1 MKPGQ
6 SITRPHSA
14 GGWAASRPPGG
25 SAPQALLRRCGAWQ
39 GPGAFPASRAL
50 PRRLWG
56 ALSAAWLSIVL
67 PIPSRK
73 AILIAAALL
82 ASGPLLATEMIPMS
96 QEQRQAMGVRTAPV
110 AVATESWSVAYPAQV
125 QVPTAQLRVVST
137 PLSGLLESLLVA
149 EGDAVKKG
157 QKLASIL
164 SPELLSLQRGYLQA
178 LSQLDLA
185 RSDWERDRQ
194 LLEEGIIA
202 ERRYQT
208 THAHYVQVRTEVEQ
222 SRQALQLAGM
232 DRSALERLARER
244 QLSGTLT
251 VRSPLDGVV
260 LERMATLGQRL
271 NALDPLYRIGR
282 LKPLWLEIH
291 VPLEQLSQIGVG
303 STVRVRAPLVE
314 GRVITIGR
322 MVHGGDQGVLVRAEV
337 TDGAERLHPGQF
349 VEVELASGRAERN
362 YRIPLGA
369 LVRQGG
375 KTWVFVARDEGFLV
389 VPVIIRA
396 EESDAVVVSA
406 DLKPGDQVVM
416 AGTAALKA
424 AWLQGAE

>member
-1 MKPGQ
+1 MKAGQ
-6 SITRPHSA
+6 STTKPHSA
-14 GGWAASRPPGG
+14 DGWTPSRLPGG

-39 GPGAFPASRAL
+39 GPATFPASRAL
-50 PRRLWG
+50 PQRLWG
-56 ALSAAWLSIVL
+56 ALSAALLSIVL
-67 PIPSRK
+67 VIPSRK
-73 AILIAAALL
+73 AILIAAVLL
-82 ASGPLLATEMIPMS
+82 ASGPLLAAEMIPMS

-164 SPELLSLQRGYLQA
+164 SPELLSLQRSYLQA

-222 SRQALQLAGM
+222 SRQTLQLAGM
-232 DRSALERLARER
+232 DRSALERLAKER

-251 VRSPLDGVV
+251 VRAPLDGVV

-303 STVRVRAPLVE
+303 STVRVRTPLVE

-349 VEVELASGRAERN
+349 VEVELASGRDKRN

-375 KTWVFVARDEGFLV
+375 KTWVFVARDKGFLV
-389 VPVIIRA
+389 VPVVIRA

>member
-1 MKPGQ
+1 MTPSQ
-6 SITRPHSA
+6 SITLPWNA
-14 GGWAASRPPGG
+14 ILMLVVALG
-25 SAPQALLRRCGAWQ
+25 SAP
-39 GPGAFPASRAL
+39 
-50 PRRLWG
+50 
-56 ALSAAWLSIVL
+56 
-67 PIPSRK
+67 
-73 AILIAAALL
+73 LL
-82 ASGPLLATEMIPMS
+82 AADRISMS

-110 AVATESWSVAYPAQV
+110 ALAIESWSVAYPAQV

-164 SPELLSLQRGYLQA
+164 SPELLSLQRSYLQA
-178 LSQLDLA
+178 LSRLDLA

-208 THAHYVQVRTEVEQ
+208 THAQYVQIRTEVEQ
-222 SRQALQLAGM
+222 SRQTLQLAGM
-232 DRSALERLARER
+232 DRSALKRLAEER

-251 VRSPLDGVV
+251 VRAPLDGVV

-291 VPLEQLSQIGVG
+291 VPLERLSQISVG
-303 STVRVRAPLVE
+303 STVRVTDPVVE
-314 GRVITIGR
+314 GKVITIGR
-322 MVHGGDQGVLVRAEV
+322 MVHGADQGVLVRAEV
-337 TDGAERLHPGQF
+337 NAGAERLHPGQF
-349 VEVELASGRAERN
+349 VEVELASGRAAHN

-375 KTWVFVARDEGFLV
+375 KTWVFVAREEGFLV
-389 VPVIIRA
+389 VPVVIRA

-424 AWLQGAE
+424 AWLEGSE

>member
-1 MKPGQ
+1 MM
-6 SITRPHSA
+6 TL
-14 GGWAASRPPGG
+14 SRNAILLFAVALGG
-25 SAPQALLRRCGAWQ
+25 S
-39 GPGAFPASRAL
+39 
-50 PRRLWG
+50 
-56 ALSAAWLSIVL
+56 
-67 PIPSRK
+67 
-73 AILIAAALL
+73 
-82 ASGPLLATEMIPMS
+82 PLLAADLIPMS
-96 QEQRQAMGVRTAPV
+96 QEQRQAMGMRTAPV
-110 AVATESWSVAYPAQV
+110 VVATQSWSVAYPAQV

-149 EGDAVKKG
+149 EGDAVKQG
-157 QKLASIL
+157 QALASIL
-164 SPELLSLQRGYLQA
+164 SPELLSLQRSYLQA

-222 SRQALQLAGM
+222 GRQTLQLAGM
-232 DRSALERLARER
+232 DRSALKRLAEAR

-260 LERMATLGQRL
+260 LERIATPGQRL

-291 VPLEQLSQIGVG
+291 VPLERLSQIAMG
-303 STVRVRAPLVE
+303 STVRVTAPAVE

-322 MVHGGDQGVLVRAEV
+322 MVHGADQGVLVRAEV
-337 TDGAERLHPGQF
+337 NAGAERLHPGQF
-349 VEVELASGRAERN
+349 IEVELASGRAGHH

-375 KTWVFVARDEGFLV
+375 KAWVFVARDTGFLAM
-389 VPVIIRA
+389 PVTIRA
-396 EESDAVVVSA
+396 EESNAVVVSA
-406 DLKPGDQVVM
+406 DLQPGDQVVM

-424 AWLQGAE
+424 AWLEGAE

>member
-1 MKPGQ
+1 MK
-6 SITRPHSA
+6 SHLRST
-14 GGWAASRPPGG
+14 
-25 SAPQALLRRCGAWQ
+25 LL
-39 GPGAFPASRAL
+39 
-50 PRRLWG
+50 
-56 ALSAAWLSIVL
+56 
-67 PIPSRK
+67 
-73 AILIAAALL
+73 ILAMLL
-82 ASGPLLATEMIPMS
+82 ASGSLLAADLISMT
-96 QEQRQAMGVRTAPV
+96 QKQRLAMGVRTAPV

-137 PLSGLLESLLVA
+137 PLNGLLESLLVA
-149 EGDAVKKG
+149 EGDAVKQG

-164 SPELLSLQRGYLQA
+164 SPELLSLQRSYLQA

-222 SRQALQLAGM
+222 SRQTLQLAGM
-232 DRSALERLARER
+232 DRGALKRLAGER
-244 QLSGTLT
+244 RLSGTLT
-251 VRSPLDGVV
+251 VRSPIEGVV
-260 LERMATLGQRL
+260 LERMATPGQRL

-291 VPLEQLSQIGVG
+291 VPLERLPQIATG
-303 STVRVRAPLVE
+303 STVRVVKPAVE
-314 GRVITIGR
+314 GKVITIGR
-322 MVHGGDQGVLVRAEV
+322 MVHGADQGVLVRAEV
-337 TDGAERLHPGQF
+337 NAGAERLHPGQF
-349 VEVELASGRAERN
+349 IEVELASGRAEDN
-362 YRIPLGA
+362 YRIPLSA

-375 KTWVFVARDEGFLV
+375 KTWVFIARESGFLV

-406 DLKPGDQVVM
+406 DLQLDDQVVM
-416 AGTAALKA
+416 DGTAALKA
-424 AWLQGAE
+424 AWLEGVE